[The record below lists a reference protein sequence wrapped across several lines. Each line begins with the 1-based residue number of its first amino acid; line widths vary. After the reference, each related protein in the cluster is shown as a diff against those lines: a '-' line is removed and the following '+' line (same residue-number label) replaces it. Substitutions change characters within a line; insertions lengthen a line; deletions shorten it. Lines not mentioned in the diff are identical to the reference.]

1 MKKKEKQGLI
11 ILIMVAIL
19 IIAIIWF
26 ATRPKNE
33 EPNTPNGTSQSQ
45 VAQGEYTKVEAD
57 GTVVNTKGIT
67 FEESQLKVSFWVK
80 ELNNKDKYKLIITNE
95 IRKFTKMGEKNE

>member
-1 MKKKEKQGLI
+1 MLNNKNKKQTENI
-11 ILIMVAIL
+11 TEILKD
-19 IIAIIWF
+19 
-26 ATRPKNE
+26 PK
-33 EPNTPNGTSQSQ
+33 PAVYS
-45 VAQGEYTKVEAD
+45 
-57 GTVVNTKGIT
+57 KGIT